1 MGEDLQMKTIPRSW
15 VSSCGRYT
23 VTISDRCLGE
33 LLSISREHAPREVG
47 SSLVGSYSKDGFRAS
62 VLGSAPLPSD
72 SRGRRFT
79 FSRGVRG
86 LRRFFL
92 DLFTRTRGRRHYV
105 GEWHS
110 HPGGP
115 PMPSRMD
122 DRNQTAI
129 ARDKKT
135 NCPECILLII
145 GGDFSCQTEL
155 CVYVY
160 SRTNGRIELVPG

>member
-1 MGEDLQMKTIPRSW
+1 MGEDVRMKAIPRSW
-15 VSSCGRYT
+15 VSSCGRYK
-23 VTISDRCLGE
+23 VTISERCLRE
-33 LLSISREHAPREVG
+33 LTSISRKHYPREIG
-47 SSLVGSYSKDGFRAS
+47 SSLVGSYSKDGFRAA

-79 FSRGVRG
+79 FSRGVHG
-86 LRRFFL
+86 LRSFFL
-92 DLFTRTRGRRHYV
+92 DLFKRTRGRRHYV

-110 HPGGP
+110 HPGGAA
-115 PMPSRMD
+115 MPSRMD

-145 GGDFSCQTEL
+145 GGDFESRMDL
-155 CVYVY
+155 RVYVY
-160 SRTNGRIELVPG
+160 SRTNGRVDLIPA